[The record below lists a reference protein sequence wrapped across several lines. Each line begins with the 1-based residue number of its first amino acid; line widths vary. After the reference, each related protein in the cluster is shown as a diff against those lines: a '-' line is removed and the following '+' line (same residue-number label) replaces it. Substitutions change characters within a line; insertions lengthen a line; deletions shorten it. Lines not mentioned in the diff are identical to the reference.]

1 GVLLKTSTESTRK
14 PIVVLDTNMLMLAAS
29 GVRVFEQ
36 IEEQLETKPRFVVL
50 SPVLNELI
58 KLSRTSAQ
66 SLRKQ
71 ALLALELV
79 RMFCEIVDY
88 GNVETSSVDELIIR
102 YAVENKAIV
111 ATNDREL
118 RAKLRAIGIPEAYF
132 REESRRVVVEGYF

>member
-1 GVLLKTSTESTRK
+1 MKTSTESTRK

>member
-1 GVLLKTSTESTRK
+1 MKTSTESTRK

-58 KLSRTSAQ
+58 KLSRTPSQ

>member
-1 GVLLKTSTESTRK
+1 MLKTSTESTRK
-14 PIVVLDTNMLMLAAS
+14 PIVVLDTNMLMLAAN

>member
-1 GVLLKTSTESTRK
+1 MKTSTESTRK
-14 PIVVLDTNMLMLAAS
+14 PIVVLDTNMLMLAAN

>member
-1 GVLLKTSTESTRK
+1 
-14 PIVVLDTNMLMLAAS
+14 MLMLAAS

>member
-1 GVLLKTSTESTRK
+1 MLKTSTESTRK

-36 IEEQLETKPRFVVL
+36 IEEQLETRPRFVVL

-118 RAKLRAIGIPEAYF
+118 RARLRAIGIPEAYF

>member
-1 GVLLKTSTESTRK
+1 MKTSTESTRK

-118 RAKLRAIGIPEAYF
+118 RARLRAIGIPEAYF

>member
-1 GVLLKTSTESTRK
+1 MKTSTESTRK

-36 IEEQLETKPRFVVL
+36 IEEQLETRPRFVVL

-118 RAKLRAIGIPEAYF
+118 RARLRAIGIPEAYF

>member
-1 GVLLKTSTESTRK
+1 MLKTSTESTRK

>member
-1 GVLLKTSTESTRK
+1 MLKTSTESTRK

-118 RAKLRAIGIPEAYF
+118 RARLRAIGIPEAYF

>member
-1 GVLLKTSTESTRK
+1 MKTSTESTRK

-118 RAKLRAIGIPEAYF
+118 RAKL
-132 REESRRVVVEGYF
+132 